1 MQTCPVS
8 SEPEGPWRLRPH
20 ARVPGGLSSL
30 HCGLRGGQRHQLACR
45 GQTNKLLCHS
55 VCGEPRRFWGPE
67 IRATAGPAGPSA
79 AVPLVSPSFP
89 GCRAALRRQRVL
101 EHGWGTPEH
110 PQGPVASAISSREGV
125 KCLQM
130 DYLKRRDAQKEGEP
144 AGTVRVAHPAR
155 CQAQGCPSACP
166 WPVGFSF

>member
-1 MQTCPVS
+1 MAARTPRQGPGWPVLPS
-8 SEPEGPWRLRPH
+8 LWLERRAAPPAGLQGPR
-20 ARVPGGLSSL
+20 AAGS
-30 HCGLRGGQRHQLACR
+30 R

-89 GCRAALRRQRVL
+89 GCRAALRGQRVL

-130 DYLKRRDAQKEGEP
+130 DYLKRKDAQKEGEP